1 MKQITARHRRDPTVT
16 SRMMAAV
23 RNKNS
28 KAELALRRE
37 LHARGVRY
45 RLHAKDVFGRPD
57 LVIRKYRLAVF
68 VDGDMWHGNPAA
80 WVARGLSS
88 MEAMFPTH
96 TDWWVVKVRRTQV
109 RDAEVNSSLEREG
122 WTVIRLWESG
132 ILADVG
138 AAADKV
144 TSSIHP

>member
-1 MKQITARHRRDPTVT
+1 
-16 SRMMAAV
+16 MAAV

-28 KAELALRRE
+28 RAELALRRE

-57 LVIRKYRLAVF
+57 LVLRKYRLAVF

-80 WVARGLSS
+80 WTSRGLSS
-88 MEAMFPTH
+88 MEAMFPTR
-96 TDWWVVKVRRTQV
+96 TEWWVAKVRRTQA
-109 RDAEVNSSLEREG
+109 RDAEVNANLVRKG
-122 WTVIRLWESG
+122 WTIIRLWESA

-138 AAADKV
+138 AAADRV
-144 TSSIHP
+144 ASSIRS